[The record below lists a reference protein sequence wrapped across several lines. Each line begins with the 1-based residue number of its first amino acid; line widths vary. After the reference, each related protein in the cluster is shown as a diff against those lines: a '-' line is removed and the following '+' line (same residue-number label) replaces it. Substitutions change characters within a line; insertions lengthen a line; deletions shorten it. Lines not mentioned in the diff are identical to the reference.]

1 MAGDD
6 FGKVL
11 NNKLED
17 DQKVRD
23 DFDDISS
30 IYTAN
35 QNNNALENTLK
46 RVRDRDLALSAMEEQ
61 EEFKYFNKEINYM

>member
-1 MAGDD
+1 MQSKNALVNHYKSLSLMAGDD

-35 QNNNALENTLK
+35 
-46 RVRDRDLALSAMEEQ
+46 
-61 EEFKYFNKEINYM
+61 

>member
-35 QNNNALENTLK
+35 
-46 RVRDRDLALSAMEEQ
+46 
-61 EEFKYFNKEINYM
+61 

>member
-11 NNKLED
+11 NNKIED

-30 IYTAN
+30 IYTAQ

-46 RVRDRDLALSAMEEQ
+46 RVRDREVALSAMEEQ
-61 EEFKYFNKEINYM
+61 EDFQYLNK